1 MAFDFKGLAT
11 TSGSSLE
18 CSTRRCLWL
27 FPLQIEKSDAEIIA
41 MERKAAEIAEATVAK
56 AKRLQYQKTFQR
68 KPKRQ

>member
-1 MAFDFKGLAT
+1 MAS
-11 TSGSSLE
+11 TSKTRHQQVE
-18 CSTRRCLWL
+18 VHWNARPRRCLWL

-56 AKRLQYQKTFQR
+56 AKLTISKDFP